1 MEKLFVCIT
10 ERAES
15 DDEKTKSCHER
26 LKTLNK
32 NDFLTSNYSYH
43 ADCHKNCTN
52 KTEIKRCKE
61 RFQKKLESSNTGSN
75 DIIENEV
82 SVSESHQLKSRN
94 SLRSSVPLYDKD
106 ACITSQKEE
115 GTMHTVSFKATG
127 EKMLEV
133 AEKLTD
139 RSFFYV

>member
-1 MEKLFVCIT
+1 MYYRELNL
-10 ERAES
+10 

-26 LKTLNK
+26 LKILNK

-52 KTEIKRCKE
+52 KTELKRCKE
-61 RFQKKLESSNTGSN
+61 RFQKKLESSNTSSN

-82 SVSESHQLKSRN
+82 SVSESPQLKSRK

-106 ACITSQKEE
+106 A
-115 GTMHTVSFKATG
+115 
-127 EKMLEV
+127 
-133 AEKLTD
+133 
-139 RSFFYV
+139 